1 VKEFAGEQAAG
12 GILHEQVING
22 VAAAHS
28 ADSLATHNLGADGV
42 NAVGLEVFHIRKM
55 DTIFVA
61 KRQVSEQVSEGVKAA
76 LGKQFGALRTDT
88 LDHADF
94 REEG

>member
-1 VKEFAGEQAAG
+1 
-12 GILHEQVING
+12 
-22 VAAAHS
+22 
-28 ADSLATHNLGADGV
+28 
-42 NAVGLEVFHIRKM
+42 M